1 MLDKGW
7 LWYKW
12 NKKKNQEFQEEDD
25 LLEMK
30 KYWLTQFDAWS
41 INKDRYK
48 IETDKLELN
57 YKQSQLHAQKST
69 KGEIALDITVGTVSK
84 LVSWIF
90 KMSWV
95 GNNKNK

>member
-1 MLDKGW
+1 MLDKFW
-7 LWYKW
+7 WWHKW
-12 NKKKNQEFQEEDD
+12 NKKKNQEFQQEDQ

-30 KYWLTQFDAWS
+30 KELLTEYDNWD
-41 INKDRYK
+41 IDKDEYNRK
-48 IETDKLELN
+48 IDRLELN
-57 YKQSQLHAQKST
+57 YEQSKLHAQKST
-69 KGEIALDITVGTVSK
+69 KWEVVLDATVTTVSK